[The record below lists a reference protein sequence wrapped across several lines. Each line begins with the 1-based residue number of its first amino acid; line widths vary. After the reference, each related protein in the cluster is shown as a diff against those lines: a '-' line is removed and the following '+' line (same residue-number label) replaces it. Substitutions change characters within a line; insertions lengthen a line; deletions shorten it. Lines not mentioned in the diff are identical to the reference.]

1 METTILIILA
11 ASIGYINNINR
22 STEYALNMED
32 GSKEHVILK
41 KNSQYACPIYC
52 DTDHVHKAILCSENT
67 SIDDHTSV
75 YHISMLGA
83 NDVLTY
89 CSNKKI
95 LSMNKLKPHF
105 GRKEIPGVINTSQD

>member
-1 METTILIILA
+1 METTILIVLA
-11 ASIGYINNINR
+11 ASIGFFNINK
-22 STEYALNMED
+22 STEYALTMED
-32 GSKEHVILK
+32 GSNEHVILK

-52 DTDHVHKAILCSENT
+52 DTDHIHKAILCNENK
-67 SIDDHTSV
+67 SIEDHTSV

-89 CSNKKI
+89 CSSKKI

-105 GRKEIPGVINTSQD
+105 GKKEIPSVINTSQD

>member
-41 KNSQYACPIYC
+41 KNMLNFELKT
-52 DTDHVHKAILCSENT
+52 TDF
-67 SIDDHTSV
+67 
-75 YHISMLGA
+75 
-83 NDVLTY
+83 
-89 CSNKKI
+89 KI
-95 LSMNKLKPHF
+95 LYNSPKIILIFIYIH
-105 GRKEIPGVINTSQD
+105 

>member
-11 ASIGYINNINR
+11 ASIGYFHNINK
-22 STEYALNMED
+22 STEYALAMED
-32 GSKEHVILK
+32 GSNEHVILK

-52 DTDHVHKAILCSENT
+52 DIDHIHKAILCNENK
-67 SIDDHTSV
+67 SIEDHTSV

-89 CSNKKI
+89 CSSKKI

-105 GRKEIPGVINTSQD
+105 GKKEILGVINTSQD